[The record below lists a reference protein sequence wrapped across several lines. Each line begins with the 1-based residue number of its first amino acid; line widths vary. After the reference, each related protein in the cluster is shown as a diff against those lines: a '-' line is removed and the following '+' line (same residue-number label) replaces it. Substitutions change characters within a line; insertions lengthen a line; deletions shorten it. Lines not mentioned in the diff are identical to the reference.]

1 MLNCARRDYLDAE
14 IVYIVF
20 VGRRVVL
27 KGSIIIIIIMFN
39 FILAKLSW
47 MMAVSGHFKDY
58 ICWTGQRLLTKMGEE
73 TLIVLGFIYF
83 IVDGGR
89 Y

>member
-20 VGRRVVL
+20 VGRRVL

-58 ICWTGQRLLTKMGEE
+58 IFVGLASDC
-73 TLIVLGFIYF
+73 
-83 IVDGGR
+83 
-89 Y
+89 